1 MVTHGICFVY
11 EEKSSMATCKGLS
24 YHSVMTLFKFPLLGT
39 GYHIFM
45 DNFYTSPT
53 LFLDLLG
60 KKNSGMW
67 HHHIK
72 QGGLSEQESPER
84 NHSLAKARKCPLREV
99 DGLS

>member
-1 MVTHGICFVY
+1 MEFVLFM
-11 EEKSSMATCKGLS
+11 KKRAPWPPVRALAIT
-24 YHSVMTLFKFPLLGT
+24 VMTLFKFPLLGT

-60 KKNSGMW
+60 KKNSSMW

-99 DGLS
+99 DGLL